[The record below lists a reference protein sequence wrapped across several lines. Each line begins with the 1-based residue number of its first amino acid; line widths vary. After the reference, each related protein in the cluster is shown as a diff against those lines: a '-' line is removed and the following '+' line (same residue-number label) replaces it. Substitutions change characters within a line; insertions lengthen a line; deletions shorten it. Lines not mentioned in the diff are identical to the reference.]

1 MAIEFSAVVL
11 AGGRARR
18 LGGVDKLALPVG
30 DRSLLERTLDV
41 VSRAREIVVVGPRR
55 EISAEVVWTRE
66 APPGGGP
73 LAGLQAGLQEL
84 SARAGLVAVL
94 AGDHPHLSRATVSRL
109 LMAAGDA
116 AVDEPVPGVVLTDL
130 DGRAQWLVG
139 VWRIEVLRGV
149 MPAEVRD
156 QPVRRL
162 LGELD
167 PVRIPAAEFEAADV
181 DTPEELRAAR
191 RLL

>member
-73 LAGLQAGLQEL
+73 LAGLQAGLQGL

-109 LMAAGDA
+109 LMAVGDA
-116 AVDEPVPGVVLTDL
+116 AVDEPVPGAVLTDL